1 LPVRRASLAAGV
13 ATLVLSWLLSA
24 LGLGMVGHMAGHM
37 IAVAVSAPLLAW
49 GLGGTRFDL
58 ARIAPQLVHPL
69 AMSVVELGVVWGWH
83 LPALRALADTH
94 PLWLALEQAS
104 FLAAGVLL
112 WAAVLGAGAERRM
125 RGIGALLL
133 TSMHMTLL
141 GALIGL
147 APRPLYPMMAM
158 HGGMAGLDPLED
170 QQLGGVVMLL
180 IGGASYFLGALALLG
195 GLVRQREEARA

>member
-1 LPVRRASLAAGV
+1 MRRASLAAGV
-13 ATLVLSWLLSA
+13 VTLALAWVLSA
-24 LGLGMVGHMAGHM
+24 LGLGMTGHMAGHM
-37 IAVAVSAPLLAW
+37 IAVAISAPLLAR
-49 GLGGTRFDL
+49 GLGGSRFDL
-58 ARIAPQLVHPL
+58 ARAAPRLVHPL
-69 AMSVVELGVVWGWH
+69 TMSVVELGVVWGWH

-94 PLWLALEQAS
+94 VVWLALEQAS

-112 WAAVLGAGAERRM
+112 WAAVLGAGGDRRM
-125 RGIGALLL
+125 SGIGALLL

-147 APRPLYPMMAM
+147 APRPLYPAMAM

-195 GLVRQREEARA
+195 GLVRQRQEIRA